1 MILGSAGAACAPQ
14 NHYLDTTTGDRGWCS
29 GTLKMDIPNAGKK
42 MASRSSSTQSH
53 LQVHW
58 FDRPYLLLTLTI
70 LFWSGN
76 LILGRAI
83 REEVPP
89 IGLSFWRWFMGFLI
103 LLKFALPHLRSD
115 FSKIVHHWK
124 LLMFLATLGIAAFP
138 VFFYIGLQSTTA
150 INGGL
155 MQTALPLAI
164 VLMSYLLF
172 RDAITSRQSIG
183 ISIAMLGAIAII
195 SQGSWQVLT
204 QFSFNPGDLWI
215 LAAITGYA
223 AYSCL
228 LRLRPDMHSLS
239 FLVALFAFASIQLLP
254 LYLWESWS
262 GASMKFNWITL
273 FTVGYVALFPSILSQ
288 LFFNRGVELVGANQA
303 GLFMYLLPVFSS
315 CMAMALLG
323 ERLQLFHLVGISLIL
338 LGIYLATHR
347 K

>member
-1 MILGSAGAACAPQ
+1 MA
-14 NHYLDTTTGDRGWCS
+14 N
-29 GTLKMDIPNAGKK
+29 PN
-42 MASRSSSTQSH
+42 TPIQS
-53 LQVHW
+53 LRRNW

-83 REEVPP
+83 RDEVPP
-89 IGLSFWRWFMGFLI
+89 IGLSFWRWFIGFFI
-103 LLKFALPHLRSD
+103 LLRFALPHLQSD
-115 FSKIVHHWK
+115 FLKIVHHWK
-124 LLMFLATLGIAAFP
+124 LLMFLSALGIAAFP

-155 MQTALPLAI
+155 IQTALPLAI
-164 VLMSYLLF
+164 VLISYLLF
-172 RDAITSRQSIG
+172 RDAITLRQVVGIG
-183 ISIAMLGAIAII
+183 VAMVGAIAII
-195 SQGSWQVLT
+195 AQGSWLVLT
-204 QFSFNPGDLWI
+204 QFAFNPGDLWI

-228 LRLRPDMHSLS
+228 LRLRPEMHSLS
-239 FLVALFAFASIQLLP
+239 FLAALFAFASIQLLP

-262 GASMKFNWITL
+262 GVSMKFNWITVL
-273 FTVGYVALFPSILSQ
+273 SVGYVALFPSILSQ
-288 LFFNRGVELVGANQA
+288 LFFNRGVELLGANQA

-323 ERLQLFHLVGISLIL
+323 EKFQLFHLMGISLIL
-338 LGIYLATHR
+338 LGIYLAAHR

>member
-1 MILGSAGAACAPQ
+1 
-14 NHYLDTTTGDRGWCS
+14 
-29 GTLKMDIPNAGKK
+29 
-42 MASRSSSTQSH
+42 MANRNSLIQS
-53 LQVHW
+53 LRRNW

-83 REEVPP
+83 RDEVPP
-89 IGLSFWRWFMGFLI
+89 IGLSFWRWFIGFFI
-103 LLKFALPHLRSD
+103 LLRFALPDLQSD
-115 FSKIVHHWK
+115 FPKIVHHWK
-124 LLMFLATLGIAAFP
+124 LIMFLSALGIAAFP

-172 RDAITSRQSIG
+172 RDTITLRQVVGIG
-183 ISIAMLGAIAII
+183 VAMVGAIAII
-195 SQGSWQVLT
+195 AQGSWLVLT

-215 LAAITGYA
+215 LAAIAAYA

-228 LRLRPDMHSLS
+228 LRLRPEMHSLS
-239 FLVALFAFASIQLLP
+239 FLAALFGFASLQLLP
-254 LYLWESWS
+254 LYVWETLG
-262 GASMKFNWITL
+262 GAAMRFNWVTL
-273 FTVGYVALFPSILSQ
+273 LTVGYVALFPSILSQ

-323 ERLQLFHLVGISLIL
+323 ERLQLFHVVGISLIL
-338 LGIYLATHR
+338 LGIYLATYG